1 MARLVYLSLF
11 FQTGPYMC
19 AGGMFCKIH
28 QARSKAAEL
37 APVWT
42 ILSIL
47 FGLRFQQ
54 LIKLQIMII
63 ENIDISFEKKDIFS

>member
-1 MARLVYLSLF
+1 MACLLYLSLF
-11 FQTGPYMC
+11 FQTGPYLC
-19 AGGMFCKIH
+19 AGGMFCKIQ

-42 ILSIL
+42 ILNIL

-63 ENIDISFEKKDIFS
+63 ENIDISFEKKDIF